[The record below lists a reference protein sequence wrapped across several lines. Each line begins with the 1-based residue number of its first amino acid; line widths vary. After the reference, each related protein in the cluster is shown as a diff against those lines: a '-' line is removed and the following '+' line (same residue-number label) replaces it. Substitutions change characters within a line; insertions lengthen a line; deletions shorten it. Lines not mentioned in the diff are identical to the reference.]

1 MALSLVEINSF
12 TLQRIIPKTTD
23 TIYKN
28 SPVFTRLHTKNME
41 RFNGGLYIQRPIIFG
56 ELNGDAVGRGQAFN
70 IDYVQTDTTL
80 VNQMKLYYVNISLY
94 GFDSILN
101 DGELAILNQVET
113 KFLNAS
119 LKMGK
124 LLGVNMYLD
133 GLSAGRTNQID
144 GLQEWVDD
152 GVLYP
157 TVGGINRADIMPVG
171 TVGGLNAYTV
181 TTSAFNLQQLNVAYG
196 NSWFGSDHVD
206 MIAATQNGWN
216 LIWNAMQPNQRY
228 LDKDS
233 DVGVAG
239 FQSLRFNASEVVIDK
254 YAPVTSGA
262 TNGVMIGINSNY
274 VEWYFSTNPKFQFGW
289 TGFKEGQ
296 NTIDVA
302 GQFLV
307 ANNIVM
313 PNPRTSFKMLS
324 PQF

>member
-1 MALSLVEINSF
+1 MALSLVEVNAF
-12 TLQRIIPKTTD
+12 TTQYIVPKSTD
-23 TIYKN
+23 VIYKN

-70 IDYVQTDTTL
+70 IDYVQTDTAL

-133 GLSAGRTNQID
+133 GLTAGRANQLD
-144 GLQEWVDD
+144 GLQSWYDD
-152 GVLYP
+152 GNIYP
-157 TVGGINRADIMPVG
+157 TIGGISRSDIMPIG

-181 TTSAFNLQQLNVAYG
+181 TTAAFNLQQLNVAYG

-216 LIWNAMQPNQRY
+216 LVWNAMQPNQRY
-228 LDKDS
+228 LDKES

-254 YAPVTSGA
+254 YAPVTAGA
-262 TNGVMIGINSNY
+262 VNGIMLGINSNY
-274 VEWYFSTNPKFQFGW
+274 VEWYFSTNPKFQFGF

-307 ANNIVM
+307 ASNIIV
-313 PNPRTSFKMLS
+313 PNPRTGFKVIS
-324 PQF
+324 SQF

>member
-70 IDYVQTDTTL
+70 IDYVQTDTAL

-133 GLSAGRTNQID
+133 GLSAGRTNQLD
-144 GLQEWVDD
+144 GLTEWYDD
-152 GVLYP
+152 GNIYP
-157 TVGGINRADIMPVG
+157 TVGGINRVDIMPIG
-171 TVGGLNAYTV
+171 TVGGLNAYTT

-196 NSWFGSDHVD
+196 ASWFGSDHVD
-206 MIAATQNGWN
+206 MISATQNGWQ

-228 LDKDS
+228 LDKES

-254 YAPVTSGA
+254 YLPTTSGA
-262 TNGVMIGINSNY
+262 VNGLMFGINSNY
-274 VEWYFSTNPKFQFGW
+274 VEWYFSTNPKFQFGF

-307 ANNIVM
+307 ASNIVV
-313 PNPRTSFKMLS
+313 PNPRTGFKVIS
-324 PQF
+324 SQF

>member
-1 MALSLVEINSF
+1 MALSLTEINAY
-12 TLQRIIPKTTD
+12 TLQKIVPKTTD

-70 IDYVQTDTTL
+70 IDFVQTDTAL

-101 DGELAILNQVET
+101 DGDLAVLNQVET

-133 GLSAGRTNQID
+133 GLSSGRTNQMD
-144 GLQEWVDD
+144 GLQEWIDD

-157 TVGGINRADIMPVG
+157 TVGGITRADITPVG
-171 TVGGLNAYTV
+171 TVGGLNAYTA

-196 NSWFGSDHVD
+196 ASWFGADHVD
-206 MIAATQNGWN
+206 MISATQNGWN
-216 LIWNAMQPNQRY
+216 LVWNAMQPNQRY
-228 LDKDS
+228 LDKES

-254 YAPVTSGA
+254 YAPVASGSILG
-262 TNGVMIGINSNY
+262 TMIGINSSY

-296 NTIDVA
+296 NSIDVA

-307 ANNIVM
+307 ANNMVM
-313 PNPRTSFKMLS
+313 PNPRTSFKLLS
-324 PQF
+324 TQF

>member
-1 MALSLVEINSF
+1 MALSLTEINAY
-12 TLQRIIPKTTD
+12 TLQKIVPKTTD

-56 ELNGDAVGRGQAFN
+56 ELNGDAVGRGQGFN
-70 IDYVQTDTTL
+70 IDFVQTDTAL

-101 DGELAILNQVET
+101 DGDLAILNQVET

-133 GLSAGRTNQID
+133 GSSTGRSNQMN
-144 GLQEWVDD
+144 GLQEWIDD
-152 GVLYP
+152 GTLYP
-157 TVGGINRADIMPVG
+157 TVGGITRSDITPVG
-171 TVGGLNAYTV
+171 TVGGLNAYTA

-196 NSWFGSDHVD
+196 ASWFGSDHVD
-206 MIAATQNGWN
+206 MISCTQNGWN
-216 LIWNAMQPNQRY
+216 LMWNAMQPNQRY

-239 FQSLRFNASEVVIDK
+239 FQSLRFNAAEAVIDK
-254 YAPVTSGA
+254 YAPVASGA
-262 TNGVMIGINSNY
+262 TLGTMLGINSSY

-296 NTIDVA
+296 NSIDVA

-307 ANNIVM
+307 ANNMVM
-313 PNPRTSFKMLS
+313 PNPRTSFKLLS
-324 PQF
+324 TQF

>member
-1 MALSLVEINSF
+1 MALALTEINAY
-12 TLQRIIPKTTD
+12 TLQKIVPKTTD

-41 RFNGGLYIQRPIIFG
+41 RFNGCLYIQRPIIFG
-56 ELNGDAVGRGQAFN
+56 ELNGDAVGRGQGFN
-70 IDYVQTDTTL
+70 IDFVQTDTAL

-101 DGELAILNQVET
+101 DGDLAILNQVET

-124 LLGVNMYLD
+124 LLGTNMYLD
-133 GLSAGRTNQID
+133 GFGARSNQID
-144 GLQEWVDD
+144 GLQAWYDD
-152 GVLYP
+152 GTNYP
-157 TVGGINRADIMPVG
+157 TIGGINRADIMPIG
-171 TVGGLNAYTV
+171 TVGGLNAYTA
-181 TTSAFNLQQLNVAYG
+181 TTSSYNLQQLNTAYG
-196 NSWFGSDHVD
+196 NSWFGPDHVD

-216 LIWNAMQPNQRY
+216 LTWNAMQPNQRY

-239 FQSLRFNASEVVIDK
+239 FQALRFNASEMVIDK
-254 YAPVTSGA
+254 YAPIAAGNTLGL
-262 TNGVMIGINSNY
+262 MLGINSSY
-274 VEWYFSTNPKFQFGW
+274 VEWYFSTNPKFQMGW

-296 NTIDVA
+296 NSIDVA

-307 ANNIVM
+307 ANNIVI
-313 PNPRTSFKMLS
+313 PNPRTGFKLLS
-324 PQF
+324 SQF